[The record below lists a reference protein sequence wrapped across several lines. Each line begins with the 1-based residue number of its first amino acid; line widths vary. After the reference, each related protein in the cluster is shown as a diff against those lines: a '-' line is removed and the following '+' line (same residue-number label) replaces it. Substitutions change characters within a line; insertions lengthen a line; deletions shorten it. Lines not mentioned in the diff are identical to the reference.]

1 MKCPNCSYKNESNST
16 FCQECGYE
24 LSKSKSAKNKKST
37 SPIKEFE
44 NEIEDILFTP
54 RKGSSHLLRN
64 IGIGILAIVVIIF
77 GLAYY
82 GSNSNT
88 ASTTNNYSTPTPQ
101 YDPNVAPGS
110 TFDLSKLSLT
120 NTKMYG
126 NSSYSVN
133 PSLTGTLYNSS
144 NIPAT
149 DVILRIR
156 FYSTEAATVPQDTQ
170 YIDVATYLGAGDS
183 TNINTIVKTNFNTS
197 GDFWWKADIYS
208 AK

>member
-1 MKCPNCSYKNESNST
+1 MKCPNCSYQNEPNSV

-24 LSKSKSAKNKKST
+24 LSKSKPAENKKST

-44 NEIEDILFTP
+44 NEIEDVLFTP
-54 RKGSSHLLRN
+54 KNGSNHLLRN
-64 IGIGILAIVVIIF
+64 IGVGILVIIIIIF

-82 GSNSNT
+82 GNNST
-88 ASTTNNYSTPTPQ
+88 TTGTTNNYPTSTPSYNP
-101 YDPNVAPGS
+101 DVAPGS
-110 TFDLSKLSLT
+110 TFNLSFLSLT

-133 PSLTGTLYNSS
+133 PSFTGTLYNSS
-144 NIPAT
+144 DTPAT
-149 DVILRIR
+149 DIILRIR
-156 FYSTEAATVPQDTQ
+156 FYDSKDAITPQDTQ

-183 TNINTIVKTNFNTS
+183 TSINTIIKTNFNTS
-197 GDFWWKADIYS
+197 GNFWWKADIYS